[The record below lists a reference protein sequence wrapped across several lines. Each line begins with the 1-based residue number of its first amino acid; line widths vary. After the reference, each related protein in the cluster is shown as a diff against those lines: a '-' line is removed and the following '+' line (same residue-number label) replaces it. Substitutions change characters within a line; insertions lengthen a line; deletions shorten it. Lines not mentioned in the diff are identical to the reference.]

1 MAVSLRD
8 IAKRAKVSFPA
19 VSSVVN
25 NSKSTVVV
33 SDETRQRIKRIAKE
47 LGYRPNSGARAIRQG
62 RFNRIAWVPT
72 RMNDLGWSSTQSYLN
87 HAVGTLAHHG
97 YSLVFEPLDLDYS
110 SKDFIEPPRLFSE
123 LAVDGI
129 LAFDGTGLVPE
140 KVDTLLVERNSPLV
154 WVNRN
159 PVPGI
164 SGVVCDEKPGAKLLV
179 DHLVELGHRRI
190 GYIGPDNFHYSAID
204 RFQGVVEGIEKAGLD
219 PRWARQ
225 GKRNLP
231 FREIAEDLLNQTPRL
246 SALICYGHVTFDAAM
261 EAVSSKG
268 LRVPQDLSLCYFA
281 SPWELDINFS
291 HTAVILP
298 EPQMGKSAVEL
309 LMEIIGHPQTLPT
322 IKSFTGKLRKG
333 STSGPPGKGE

>member
-33 SDETRQRIKRIAKE
+33 SEETRQRIERIAKE
-47 LGYRPNSGARAIRQG
+47 LGYRPNSGARAIKNG

-87 HAVGTLAHHG
+87 HAVGTLANHG
-97 YSLVFEPLDLDYS
+97 YSLVFEPLDLEFS

-129 LAFDGTGLVPE
+129 LAFDGTGVVPE
-140 KVDTLLVERNSPLV
+140 KIDTLLVERKSPLV

-159 PVPGI
+159 PVSGI
-164 SGVVCDEKPGAKLLV
+164 SDVVCNEKAGANLLV

-190 GYIGPDNFHYSAID
+190 GYVGPDNFHYSATD
-204 RFQGVVEGIEKAGLD
+204 RFGGVEEGLEKAGLD

-225 GKRNLP
+225 GKRKGL

-246 SALICYGHVTFDAAM
+246 TALICYSHVVFDAVM
-261 EAVSSKG
+261 EAVSPRG
-268 LRVPQDLSLCYFA
+268 IRVPQDLSLCYFA

-291 HTAVILP
+291 STAVVLP
-298 EPQMGKSAVEL
+298 EPQMGKAAVEL
-309 LMEIIGHPQTLPT
+309 LMEIIGDKQKTPV
-322 IKSFTGKLRKG
+322 IKSFTGEFRKG
-333 STSGPPGKGE
+333 STTTAPGKSE